1 MATDAATLFPPRRVA
16 WALGLVAAG
25 LFLVSSA
32 QAALRL
38 YHLKRQVAEL
48 EHQRRALL
56 EENRRLREEIR
67 RLYEPA
73 YVERLAREQLG
84 LVRPGEIA
92 VVLIPEPTLGPSPS
106 PGRTP

>member
-1 MATDAATLFPPRRVA
+1 MATDAASLLRPRRVA
-16 WALGLVAAG
+16 WVLALVAGG
-25 LFLVSSA
+25 LFVLSSA

-38 YHLKRQVAEL
+38 YHLVRQVGEL

-67 RLYEPA
+67 RLYDPA

-92 VVLIPEPTLGPSPS
+92 VVLVREPTPSPR
-106 PGRTP
+106 PKGR

>member
-1 MATDAATLFPPRRVA
+1 ML
-16 WALGLVAAG
+16 ALLLGG
-25 LFLVSSA
+25 LFALSSA

-38 YHLKRQVAEL
+38 YRLVRQVAEL
-48 EHQRRALL
+48 EHHRTALL
-56 EENRRLREEIR
+56 EENRQLREEIR

-92 VVLIPEPTLGPSPS
+92 VILVPEPTPSPR
-106 PGRTP
+106 PKGR